1 MNKKNSLIEYLLR
14 FAVASIFIS
23 HGIIAYLGKEEWAEY
38 LSFITQNETEA
49 YLMTRIIGVLDIS
62 LGLTVVFY
70 PIPIVLLWCT
80 FWGFLTAAMR
90 PIYGESFL
98 EFFERAGNWITPL
111 VLYLEIKRKK
121 NSL

>member
-1 MNKKNSLIEYLLR
+1 MNKKNSIIECLLR

-23 HGIIAYLGKEEWAEY
+23 HGIIAYLGKEQWIEY
-38 LSFITQNETEA
+38 LSFITENESEA
-49 YLMTRIIGVLDIS
+49 YLIMKIIGVIDIS

-70 PIPIVLLWCT
+70 LFPIVLLWCA

-111 VLYLEIKRKK
+111 ILYLEIKRPKK
-121 NSL
+121 

>member
-23 HGIIAYLGKEEWAEY
+23 HGIIAYFGKEQWVEY
-38 LSFITQNETEA
+38 LSFITQNEKEA
-49 YLMTRIIGVLDIS
+49 YLIMKIIGVLDIS

-70 PIPIVLLWCT
+70 PIPIVLLWCA

-90 PIYGESFL
+90 PICGESFL

-111 VLYLEIKRKK
+111 VLYLEIKRLKK
-121 NSL
+121 